1 MKPERFA
8 EISAHYP
15 ELSIAIVG
23 DFCLDRYLE
32 IDPAR
37 QEISIETGLPVHNV
51 IRVRAQ
57 PGGAGTVLNNLVALS
72 IGEIIP
78 VGVSGEDGE
87 GWELYEAL
95 RKTPHVKLD
104 HWQRSPQWQT
114 FTYTKP
120 LIMHP
125 DKAPQELS
133 RLDKKNWA
141 PLPQL
146 IETRLIESIR
156 QLAQRVNAFILLEQ
170 VDHPDTGVLT
180 PAILEEFRA
189 ISLKQPERLII
200 ADSRRGLKH
209 FPPVIFKM
217 NAAELAGFAALEHK
231 PELSQAREHAALLAK
246 KNHRRVFVTLAEQG
260 LLGAEADGRVFHEPP
275 LPVRGEIDIV
285 GAGDAVTAN
294 LTASLAAGAQVPEA
308 LTIANTAASIV
319 IHQLGTTGTARPSQI
334 FELL

>member
-15 ELSIAIVG
+15 ELAIAVVG

-37 QEISIETGLPVHNV
+37 QETSIETGLPVHNV
-51 IRVRAQ
+51 TRVRAQ

-78 VGVSGEDGE
+78 VGVAGDDGE
-87 GWELYEAL
+87 GWELHEAL
-95 RKTPHVKLD
+95 RKKPHVKLD
-104 HWQRSPQWQT
+104 HWQRSPSWQT
-114 FTYTKP
+114 FTYAKP

-133 RLDKKNWA
+133 RLDKKNWG
-141 PLPQL
+141 PLPRD
-146 IETRLIESIR
+146 IEAQILDSIR
-156 QLAQRVNAFILLEQ
+156 QLASRVHAFILLEQ

-180 PAILEEFRA
+180 PAILEAFRA
-189 ISLKQPERLII
+189 VLRQHPEKLII
-200 ADSRRGLKH
+200 ADSRRGLRH
-209 FPPVIFKM
+209 FPPVTYKM
-217 NAAELAGFAALEHK
+217 NAVELATLLGLNHS
-231 PELSQAREHAALLAK
+231 PDIDQAREQAAQLAK
-246 KNHRRVFVTLAEQG
+246 KNHQRVFITLAEQG
-260 LLGAEADGRVFHEPP
+260 LLSADPNGETCHELP

-294 LTASLAAGAQVPEA
+294 LTAALAGGATSGEA
-308 LTIANTAASIV
+308 VTIANTAASIV
-319 IHQLGTTGTARPSQI
+319 IHQLGTTGTAHPSQI